1 MCPLQDQ
8 NWDVSIILE
17 ISWFLKQ
24 KIFDFCW
31 LTISFPLRAF
41 LLLSDL
47 KSYEDKDCLEI
58 VKICDIS
65 FYPTNHG
72 DDKPNTPEI
81 WNPEL
86 AFRLCISRMRIAK
99 PL

>member
-1 MCPLQDQ
+1 MQDQ
-8 NWDVSIILE
+8 NWDEVSMNSE
-17 ISWFLKQ
+17 IWRFRWKY
-24 KIFDFCW
+24 FDFCW
-31 LTISFPLRAF
+31 LIISFPSRAF
-41 LLLSDL
+41 LSLSDL

-65 FYPTNHG
+65 FYPTNH
-72 DDKPNTPEI
+72 DEVEPNTHEI

-99 PL
+99 PLK